1 MIKKISKITGLVQGV
16 GFRVAFER
24 SARSYGLSG
33 WVRNRCDGS
42 VEALVSGDS
51 DAIKKIIDWARQGPE
66 GAVVKQILIED
77 ADLTT
82 LRPGQFLRL
91 PTE

>member
-1 MIKKISKITGLVQGV
+1 MIKNLKITGLVQGV

-24 SARSYGLSG
+24 SARKFGLSG
-33 WVRNRCDGS
+33 WVRNRSDGS

-51 DAIKKIIDWARQGPE
+51 DAIKKIVDWAREGPE
-66 GAVVKQILIED
+66 SAIVKQVLIED
-77 ADLTT
+77 AEVTNVQ
-82 LRPGQFLRL
+82 PGQFLLR

>member
-1 MIKKISKITGLVQGV
+1 LIKNLKITGLVQGV

-24 SARSYGLSG
+24 SARKFGLSG
-33 WVRNRCDGS
+33 WVRNRSDGS

-51 DAIKKIIDWARQGPE
+51 DAIKKIVDWAREGPE
-66 GAVVKQILIED
+66 GAIVKQVLIED
-77 ADLTT
+77 AEVTNVQ
-82 LRPGQFLRL
+82 PGQFLLR

>member
-1 MIKKISKITGLVQGV
+1 MIKNLKITGLVQGV

-24 SARSYGLSG
+24 SARKFGLSG
-33 WVRNRCDGS
+33 WVRNRSDGS

-51 DAIKKIIDWARQGPE
+51 DAIKKIVDWAREGPE
-66 GAVVKQILIED
+66 GAIVKQVLIED
-77 ADLTT
+77 AEVTNVQ
-82 LRPGQFLRL
+82 PGQFLLR